1 MKNNISEKFLRL
13 YVGFILVFLALPIA
27 VVIPA
32 AFSSDTT
39 LRFPPKG
46 FSLKWFENA
55 WNTQSFWDAFQL
67 SLSVALIATC
77 ISLLIGTLA
86 SFAIV
91 RHKFMGKQF
100 FEILFMT
107 PLVFPAI
114 VLAVALSMV
123 LGSLGL
129 IRNFWG
135 LVFAHVIIT
144 VPYVVRAVIAT
155 LSEIEI
161 SYEEAAATLGAN
173 LFNKFFFV
181 TLPMLRPGLIAGAV
195 FSMIMSF
202 DEFTVSLFLVG
213 PGVMTLP
220 LEIYYY
226 TEFQM
231 DPTVAAISTM
241 LLGLTAFIVIVIERS
256 IGLRKQFRH

>member
-1 MKNNISEKFLRL
+1 MKKHLSEKLLRF
-13 YVGFILVFLALPIA
+13 YVGFILMFLALPIA

-32 AFSSDTT
+32 AFSSDST

-55 WNTQSFWDAFQL
+55 WNTQGFWDALQL
-67 SLSVALIATC
+67 SLLIAFMATC
-77 ISLLIGTLA
+77 ISLVIGTLA

-91 RHKFMGKQF
+91 RHKFPGKQF

-114 VLAVALSMV
+114 VLAVALSTV

-144 VPYVVRAVIAT
+144 VPYVVRAVSAT
-155 LSEIEI
+155 LAEIELA
-161 SYEEAAATLGAN
+161 YEEAASTLGAN
-173 LFNKFFFV
+173 QLKTFLLV
-181 TLPMLRPGLIAGAV
+181 TLPMLKPGLVAGAI
-195 FSMIMSF
+195 FSAIMSF

-213 PGVMTLP
+213 PGAMTLP

-241 LLGLTAFIVIVIERS
+241 LLGVTVLIVILIERS
-256 IGLRKQFRH
+256 IGIGKQFRS